1 MNRTEVYDAGTRM
14 AATRRT
20 FWLAVLF
27 VAIATLSACH
37 DRTAGPT
44 LTFAHPN
51 GLALTVPEIIGKVP
65 LAVERTPTG
74 FALRDPRSR
83 RYTTQLTVDL
93 RPGVATPP
101 GAWPKKRMV
110 RGVEV
115 RYAVDELDGGG
126 SGDPAYNLRAWE
138 PARGGHIAYSQ
149 YVQGEGEDFTIA
161 WAVIEGT
168 KLSP

>member
-1 MNRTEVYDAGTRM
+1 MNRAEVYDAGTRM
-14 AATRRT
+14 AATGGT
-20 FWLAVLF
+20 FWLPLLL
-27 VAIATLSACH
+27 VAIATLSACR

-51 GLALTVPEIIGKVP
+51 GLALTVPEIVGKVP

-101 GAWPKKRMV
+101 GAWPKKRTV

-149 YVQGEGEDFTIA
+149 YVQGEGDDFTIA